1 MTITILSKDIKI
13 IAKRMGMSKQNRRE
27 KAMEQRKR
35 TRYDEAVESEE
46 RIKNAADRIVDIAKE
61 LHLTIYE
68 LENAIERVKYKAHIT
83 D

>member
-1 MTITILSKDIKI
+1 ME
-13 IAKRMGMSKQNRRE
+13 QRRQTRYD
-27 KAMEQRKR
+27 KAME
-35 TRYDEAVESEE
+35 SEK

-68 LENAIERVKYKAHIT
+68 LENAIGRVRYKAHIT

>member
-1 MTITILSKDIKI
+1 
-13 IAKRMGMSKQNRRE
+13 
-27 KAMEQRKR
+27 MERRKR
-35 TRYDEAVESEE
+35 TRYDEAMESEE